1 MPAASSP
8 RSTLRTLLYGATLGL
23 LFGLI
28 AKELDFAS
36 AVSFHGDRALI
47 VLGAVLGGGVLA
59 VLRLEALLKL
69 LVALAAAL
77 WLAVAFTPLTHWMSQ
92 PLARRDAPEKA
103 DAVFVLASALQ
114 YDGELTTAAM
124 SRLLRGLE
132 LMGEGWAPRLILTEL
147 PLPRPRYERP
157 ARDLMRSFH
166 LSHEILTTGPVF
178 DTHDEA
184 VAVSELAR
192 KHGFE
197 RLIVVTSPGHSLR
210 ASLALETQGVRVI
223 SVPSVET
230 QFDYESLGKIRRGDD
245 RLRAF
250 GVLLHE
256 QVGLVYYRYRGW
268 IR

>member
-1 MPAASSP
+1 MPAASP
-8 RSTLRTLLYGATLGL
+8 RRSALRTILFGATLGL

-36 AVSFHGDRALI
+36 AVSFHGDRAL
-47 VLGAVLGGGVLA
+47 LVLA
-59 VLRLEALLKL
+59 SVLAGGLLALLRLEALLKL
-69 LVALAAAL
+69 LVAATAVL
-77 WLAVAFTPLTHWMSQ
+77 WLAVAFTPLTHWMSHR
-92 PLARRDAPEKA
+92 LVRRDAPEKA

-114 YDGELTTAAM
+114 HDGELTTAAM

-132 LMGEGWAPRLILTEL
+132 LVGDGWAPRLILTEL

-166 LSHEILTTGPVF
+166 LSGEVLATGPVL

-184 VAVSELAR
+184 IAVAELAR
-192 KHGFE
+192 KNGFE
-197 RLIVVTSPGHSLR
+197 RLIVVTSPSHSLR
-210 ASLALETQGVRVI
+210 ASLALETQGIRVI
-223 SVPSVET
+223 SVPAVET
-230 QFDYESLGKIRRGDD
+230 QFDYEGLGKIGRGDD

-256 QVGLVYYRYRGW
+256 HLGLLYYRYRGW

>member
-1 MPAASSP
+1 MPRTVLQGAA
-8 RSTLRTLLYGATLGL
+8 LGL

-36 AVSFHGDRALI
+36 AVSFHGDRARV
-47 VLGAVLGGGVLA
+47 VLGAMVVGGVLA
-59 VLRLEALLKL
+59 LVRLEALLKWL
-69 LVALAAAL
+69 TAAALVL

-92 PLARRDAPEKA
+92 PLLRRDALEKA

-132 LMGEGWAPRLILTEL
+132 LMGDGWAPRLILTEL

-157 ARDLMRSFH
+157 ARELMRSFH
-166 LSHEILTTGPVF
+166 LSHEILSAGPVF

-192 KHGFE
+192 KKGFE
-197 RLIVVTSPGHSLR
+197 RLIVVTSPSHSLR

-223 SVPSVET
+223 SAPSVET
-230 QFDYESLGKIRRGDD
+230 QFDYQSLGKIERGDD

-250 GVLLHE
+250 GVLMHE
-256 QVGLVYYRYRGW
+256 HVGLLYYRYRGW